1 MLLDY
6 DGLVRPLVAIMR
18 SPPTSVA
25 EPFLKLP
32 LQHPLL
38 TPTNTP
44 PGRQYCAQRTFKQRA
59 CREYVYWLTT
69 ATGEVCSLASAAT
82 WTETG
87 SADYFQEEADSAYAN
102 PSGSSRTTKHPL
114 ECRRHRE
121 PEEVAYSERIV
132 RGISWRVATKQRAAI
147 RGEAGHQ
154 LPGEL
159 LSQVRAR
166 ELGK

>member
-102 PSGSSRTTKHPL
+102 L
-114 ECRRHRE
+114 QDHRE
-121 PEEVAYSERIV
+121 RPNIRLSAAVTASQRKLPTRRESFEALAGGLPLSSALQFAAKR
-132 RGISWRVATKQRAAI
+132 ATSCRAN
-147 RGEAGHQ
+147 
-154 LPGEL
+154 
-159 LSQVRAR
+159 S
-166 ELGK
+166 